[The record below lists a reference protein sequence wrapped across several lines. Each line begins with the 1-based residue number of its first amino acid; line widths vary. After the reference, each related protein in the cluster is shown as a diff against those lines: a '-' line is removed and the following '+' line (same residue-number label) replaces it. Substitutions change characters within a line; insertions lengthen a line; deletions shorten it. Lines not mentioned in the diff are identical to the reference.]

1 MNTSKL
7 KNHKSLGAAVF
18 AFGISITSASAA
30 SLVTNGNF
38 ESGAYA
44 EPPESWSA
52 SAGIGSW
59 GQDWSGQYVVNPAF
73 APSTRL
79 PSDSALLYMTG
90 TQDAWQG
97 AWQQIGTFDSNT
109 NYAYSTYAGV
119 RWDFGYSGTVS
130 IKLEVVKGILPTLQL
145 GLVSQTFDIAATGVG
160 SADWYSLAGSYT
172 NNPANSA
179 YYGGQLW
186 VTISQVAGKPGG
198 GGLGG
203 MQANFDNVVVNS
215 TVVPE
220 PSTWALLA
228 FSLGTVV
235 FLRRR
240 RTA

>member
-7 KNHKSLGAAVF
+7 KNHKSFGAAVF

-38 ESGAYA
+38 ESGGFTA
-44 EPPESWSA
+44 PPQGWGA
-52 SAGIGSW
+52 SAGVGSW
-59 GQDWSGQYVVNPAF
+59 GQDWNGQYVVNPAF

-119 RWDFGYSGTVS
+119 RWDFGYSGTVKIELS
-130 IKLEVVKGILPTLQL
+130 ATKGALPTLNL
-145 GLVSQTFDIAATGVG
+145 GSVTQTFDIAATGEG

-203 MQANFDNVVVNS
+203 MQANFDNVAVNS
-215 TVVPE
+215 TLVPE
-220 PSTWALLA
+220 PNAALLGG
-228 FSLGTVV
+228 LGLIAL
-235 FLRRR
+235 LRRR
-240 RTA
+240 RA